1 MKKFMSLI
9 DWLFGT
15 HPKEYEVIKP
25 TRPKSRPR
33 HAIKVWRYCRA
44 GKKGGR
50 KLYCP
55 KCNEAHKISYMDW
68 DTKECRSC
76 GTKTDKYNWYT
87 VPTGEEVTR
96 LAEGR
101 PANHV

>member
-1 MKKFMSLI
+1 MKGFMDLVS
-9 DWLFGT
+9 WLFA
-15 HPKEYEVIKP
+15 PRPNKYEEIKP
-25 TRPKSRPR
+25 ARPKSRPR

-50 KLYCP
+50 RLYCP
-55 KCNEAHKISYMDW
+55 KCNQAHKISYMDW
-68 DTKECRSC
+68 DNKECKSC
-76 GTKTDKYNWYT
+76 GKQTAKYEWYT
-87 VPTGEEVTR
+87 IPTGKELSR